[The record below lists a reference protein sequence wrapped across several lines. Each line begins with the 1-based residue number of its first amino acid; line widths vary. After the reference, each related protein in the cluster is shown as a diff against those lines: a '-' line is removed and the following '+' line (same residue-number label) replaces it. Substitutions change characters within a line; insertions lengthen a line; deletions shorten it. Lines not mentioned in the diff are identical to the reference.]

1 MTQIL
6 LICWKK
12 NENNDP
18 ICWVT
23 FCPFC
28 KKRLDEEHLQDDDY
42 VKRNCLFECDHGN
55 CGDFMICPTGVNS
68 SDEMYRIITNKST
81 EFYDSCTKKIS
92 LNEAEMFSMKFG
104 IHEELRKVLNY
115 SGAEDLRFYLIGVL
129 TIRSLCGPD
138 WRHDNAF
145 KDIDSDTEELGDE
158 MYQNL
163 DEAIYQLSKAPTKV
177 DVSHDGPRLYYKADC
192 SVCHRKHNSYIW
204 GD

>member
-6 LICWKK
+6 LICWKY
-12 NENNDP
+12 NNS

-28 KKRLDEEHLQDDDY
+28 RKQLDEEQLQDDDY
-42 VKRNCLFECDHGN
+42 VKRNCLFECE

-68 SDEMYRIITNKST
+68 TDEMYRIITNKST

-92 LNEAEMFSMKFG
+92 LNEAELFSMEKG
-104 IHEELRKVLNY
+104 VHEELRKVLNH

-129 TIRSLCGPD
+129 TIRSVCGPD
-138 WRHDNAF
+138 WRYVNGF
-145 KDIDSDTEELGDE
+145 NDIDSDSEELSDE

-163 DEAIYQLSKAPTKV
+163 DEAIYQLNKVPTKV
-177 DVSHDGPRLYYKADC
+177 DVSHDGPRLYYQADC